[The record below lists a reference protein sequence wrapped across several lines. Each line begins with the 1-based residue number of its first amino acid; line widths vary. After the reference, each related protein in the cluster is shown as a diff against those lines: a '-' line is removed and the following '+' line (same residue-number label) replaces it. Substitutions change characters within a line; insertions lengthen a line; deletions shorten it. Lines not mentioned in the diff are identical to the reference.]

1 MKITEVRVYV
11 VETKA
16 MRPVIAEV
24 MTDEG
29 YTGAGEASVG
39 FGTGC
44 YAAAAMIYELAGA
57 HLIGKNPENI
67 NAVWSEFYY
76 GTFWGKGAGV
86 IFYSAVSALEQA
98 LWDIKG
104 KVLGVPVYQL
114 LGGVCNTELKVYAN
128 GWSEGVC
135 ETAQDFARRAEKV
148 AEDGYDAMKLYPL
161 SIVDPVRHLNVH
173 HIGRNLS
180 KETIEKSVLAVK
192 ETRRAVGDDIDIMV
206 DVTAEGAPSDMI
218 KIANAAAAYN
228 PVWYEEATDPF
239 DIDAMLQ
246 IRKSVSIPLAAG
258 ERLYTRYGFKR
269 LMEKRLVDIV
279 QPDPGT
285 CGGLM
290 EAFRIA
296 SMAEAYQIK
305 FAPHNCGGPVLTAAA
320 IQLAACTGNF
330 FILEIFPY
338 EPELHYEIVNH
349 AFEKEVC
356 HGRLTVPKLPGLG
369 VELVHSVIHPFL
381 VYTVK

>member
-1 MKITEVRVYV
+1 MKVAEVKIYV
-11 VETKA
+11 VDTKA
-16 MRPVIAEV
+16 MRQVIAEV
-24 MTDEG
+24 ITDEE
-29 YTGAGEASVG
+29 YTGVGEASVG

-44 YAAAAMIYELAGA
+44 YAAAAMIRELAET
-57 HLIGKNPENI
+57 HLLGKNPENI

-76 GTFWGKGAGV
+76 STFWGKGAGV

-114 LGGVCNTELKVYAN
+114 LGGACNTQLKVYAN

-135 ETAQDFARRAEKV
+135 EKAQDFARRAVKV

-161 SIVDPVRHLNVH
+161 SIIDSVRHLNVH
-173 HIGRNLS
+173 HVNRNLS
-180 KETIEKSVLAVK
+180 KESVEKSIQAVAK
-192 ETRRAVGDDIDIMV
+192 TRRALGNDTDILV
-206 DVTAEGAPSDMI
+206 DVTAEGTPADMI
-218 KIANAAAAYN
+218 RIADAIAQYH
-228 PVWYEEATDPF
+228 PGWYEEATDPF
-239 DIDAMLQ
+239 DIDALTE
-246 IRKSVSIPLAAG
+246 IRKNVSIPLAAG
-258 ERLYTRYGFKR
+258 ERMYTRYGFKR
-269 LMEKRLVDIV
+269 LIEKRMVDIV

-296 SMAEAYQIK
+296 SMAEAYQIR

-320 IQLAACTGNF
+320 IQLAACTSSF
-330 FILEIFPY
+330 YILEIFPY
-338 EPELHYEIVNH
+338 EPEFHYATVKH
-349 AFEKEVC
+349 AFEKDVKQ
-356 HGRLTVPKLPGLG
+356 GRLDVPDLPGLG
-369 VELVHSVIHPFL
+369 VELEHKVVNPFL